1 MCLKKTL
8 QRKGAMK
15 WKFNLLLYNL
25 LVVRIIIITIQR
37 QVGYNKISIYVN
49 EWQQYGE
56 NEKAAAL

>member
-1 MCLKKTL
+1 MFKKKSL
-8 QRKGAMK
+8 QRKGVMK

-37 QVGYNKISIYVN
+37 QVGYYKISIYVN
-49 EWQQYGE
+49 EWLQYGE